1 SVHCCASHCRHT
13 AASARDSS
21 PKANA
26 WRAAVVMRYSPRASI
41 LSANASAPASDKL
54 TTVPLGACTAMD
66 MSSPAPTM
74 LSPIQRN
81 DEA

>member
-1 SVHCCASHCRHT
+1 
-13 AASARDSS
+13 
-21 PKANA
+21 
-26 WRAAVVMRYSPRASI
+26 MRYSPRASI